1 MKKIDKIAFARTII
15 RSEASELNNV
25 ARKLNKNFDGACNE
39 ILSCSGKVITVG
51 LGKSGHVASK
61 AAATLSSTGTP
72 SIFLH
77 GAEALHGDMGLVNKS
92 DIIVFFS
99 NSGETKELLL
109 LLPLFKILKVK
120 LIAIVGD
127 KKSTLAKSVDYM
139 LDSSV
144 TKEACPLDLT
154 PTSSVISAIGIA
166 DAMALTLLKCRGF
179 TSKDFA
185 KSHPQGEL
193 GKRLLKRCA
202 DIMYKSKLPIVY
214 EDMRLIK
221 AIDVIT
227 KYNKGLV
234 IVLNKNKKLLGLYT
248 DGDLRRTLK
257 KSSDISEIKLFSVM
271 TKKPITINQ
280 NILAAEGLTLMETA
294 EISSLVVEDDKRKVI
309 GLLTLNQLLKS
320 GIQ

>member
-99 NSGETKELLL
+99 NSGETKEILL

-127 KKSTLAKSVDYM
+127 RKSTLAKSVDYM

-193 GKRLLKRCA
+193 GKRL
-202 DIMYKSKLPIVY
+202 S
-214 EDMRLIK
+214 LIH
-221 AIDVIT
+221 I
-227 KYNKGLV
+227 
-234 IVLNKNKKLLGLYT
+234 
-248 DGDLRRTLK
+248 
-257 KSSDISEIKLFSVM
+257 
-271 TKKPITINQ
+271 
-280 NILAAEGLTLMETA
+280 
-294 EISSLVVEDDKRKVI
+294 
-309 GLLTLNQLLKS
+309 
-320 GIQ
+320 

>member
-25 ARKLNKNFDGACNE
+25 ARKLNKNFDGACSE

-214 EDMRLIK
+214 EDMKLIK

-257 KSSDISEIKLFSVM
+257 KCSDISEIKLFSVM

>member
-127 KKSTLAKSVDYM
+127 RKSTLAKSVDYM

-214 EDMRLIK
+214 EDMKLIK

-234 IVLNKNKKLLGLYT
+234 VVLNKNKKLLGLYT

>member
-214 EDMRLIK
+214 EDMMLIK

-234 IVLNKNKKLLGLYT
+234 IVLNKNKKLFGLYT

>member
-127 KKSTLAKSVDYM
+127 RKSTLAKSVDYM

-214 EDMRLIK
+214 EDMKLIK

>member
-127 KKSTLAKSVDYM
+127 RKSTLAKSVDYM

-221 AIDVIT
+221 AIDIIT

>member
-127 KKSTLAKSVDYM
+127 RKSTLAKSVDYM

-234 IVLNKNKKLLGLYT
+234 VVLNKNKKLLGLYT

>member
-127 KKSTLAKSVDYM
+127 RKSTLAKSVDYM

>member
-127 KKSTLAKSVDYM
+127 RKSTLAKSVDYM

-234 IVLNKNKKLLGLYT
+234 IVLNKNKKLFGLYT

>member
-202 DIMYKSKLPIVY
+202 DIMYKNKLPIVY

-234 IVLNKNKKLLGLYT
+234 IVLNKNKKLIGLYT

>member
-214 EDMRLIK
+214 EDMKLIK

>member
-127 KKSTLAKSVDYM
+127 RKSTLAKSVDYM

-214 EDMRLIK
+214 EDMKLIK

-234 IVLNKNKKLLGLYT
+234 IVLNKNKKLFGLYT